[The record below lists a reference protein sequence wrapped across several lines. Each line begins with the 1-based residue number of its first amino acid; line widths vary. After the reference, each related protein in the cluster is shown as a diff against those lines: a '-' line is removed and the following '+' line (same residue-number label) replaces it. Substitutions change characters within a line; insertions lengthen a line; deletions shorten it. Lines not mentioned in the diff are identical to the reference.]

1 MKTSKINNLTK
12 TLFLFGMV
20 AIVALTMNSC
30 TNKISFL
37 TSSVVPAAEGQVT
50 LKRDKNNNYVIQIE
64 IRNLA
69 DIGRLQP
76 PKNLYVVWME
86 TDGGQARNV
95 GGIVSSN
102 NLRASFETIS
112 TIKPV
117 RIFITAE
124 ADEKTQ
130 FPGPMVVLTT
140 NRF

>member
-1 MKTSKINNLTK
+1 MKTSKINNQTK
-12 TLFLFGMV
+12 SLFLFGMV
-20 AIVALTMNSC
+20 AIMALTMNSC

-50 LKRDKNNNYVIQIE
+50 LNRDNNNNYVIQIE

-69 DIGRLQP
+69 DVSRLQP

-86 TDGGQARNV
+86 TDRGQARNI
-95 GGIVSSN
+95 GGIVSLN
-102 NLRASFETIS
+102 NLRASFKTIS
-112 TIKPV
+112 SFKPV

-124 ADEKTQ
+124 ENEGTQ
-130 FPGPMVVLTT
+130 FPGPMEVLTT